1 MADRG
6 TIPARTTIASMPTVM
21 PKTQTRRV
29 KNCCQTGHSARTRDL
44 SPPRS
49 RFTFGYQQLMHK
61 NCGKRVSVYHC
72 YRGGR
77 LTLRIDK
84 ERGTYRV
91 ITLAY
96 YLFFLQAKLGN
107 L

>member
-49 RFTFGYQQLMHK
+49 RFTFGFVFTIVIAAAGLR
-61 NCGKRVSVYHC
+61 CGLTKREV
-72 YRGGR
+72 
-77 LTLRIDK
+77 LIAL
-84 ERGTYRV
+84 
-91 ITLAY
+91 
-96 YLFFLQAKLGN
+96 
-107 L
+107 